1 MLFRSFIGHRAGNIR
16 ADVPC
21 LTHGDANLLNITVAE
36 QVTLID
42 CDFTAIRYL
51 LAELSALDEHVYL
64 TAGIGLPPAFFAGYG
79 RAVPAD
85 LLLAYRKFGCLRWL
99 SSAQWKRWEVDR
111 AMPASARRRLR
122 RWHQRLLEWVTR
134 MPALAGSGRSDVLPL
149 KVPM

>member
-1 MLFRSFIGHRAGNIR
+1 MLFRSFIGHRASNIR

-85 LLLAYRKFGCLRWL
+85 LLLHTAG
-99 SSAQWKRWEVDR
+99 SV
-111 AMPASARRRLR
+111 ASARSAAPNGSAG
-122 RWHQRLLEWVTR
+122 RWTGLCQPQRGGASADGTNASL
-134 MPALAGSGRSDVLPL
+134 SG
-149 KVPM
+149 